1 MNKVIISRETK
12 IKISLI
18 GGTLIFFIFILYLKN
33 TNIDFLYKLTF
44 NIKGRAGI
52 KLLTF
57 YYLFFIAGLM
67 GFIMLIEIFVCK
79 VIKSNKCF
87 IQKIKL
93 L

>member
-44 NIKGRAGI
+44 NIKGRTGI

-67 GFIMLIEIFVCK
+67 GIIMLIDIFACK

-87 IQKIKL
+87 IQKNN
-93 L
+93 